1 MSIITLTFEHTA
13 SYNSLNK
20 YQQFK
25 MNDVSFYFLSD
36 EGSERD
42 KRISGRF
49 SLLNIPA
56 KRVQCVSPKWLEEKG
71 YQNYGCSWGHI
82 KMIKE
87 FVENSDKE
95 FGMFFEDDV
104 YLAKS
109 LPHDI
114 SFLCN
119 RMKML
124 ELDVLLTGYLID
136 YLPYLIGYGSDYEK
150 LGDVGFY
157 TYPHNLWGSQSY
169 ILTRKNAIS
178 LFEKYN
184 EDYLIRSMHDSTLKP
199 FSIDW
204 TITKDGKRA
213 MVYPMYAVE
222 EGNINTTDEWQIKY
236 HRDCFEFNYKENQY
250 V

>member
-1 MSIITLTFEHTA
+1 
-13 SYNSLNK
+13 
-20 YQQFK
+20 
-25 MNDVSFYFLSD
+25 MNDVSFYYLSD

-42 KRISGRF
+42 KRISQRF

-56 KRVQCVSPKWLEEKG
+56 KRIQCVPQEWLQEKG
-71 YQNYGCSWGHI
+71 YQNYGCSLGHI

-87 FVENSDKE
+87 FVENSDKK

-104 YLAKS
+104 YLTKS

-119 RMKML
+119 RMKIL

-136 YLPYLIGYGSDYEK
+136 YFPHNNQYSLDHGNLDAI
-150 LGDVGFY
+150 GFY
-157 TYPHNLWGSQSY
+157 SYPNDLWGSQSY
-169 ILTRKNAIS
+169 ILTREHAIS
-178 LFEKYN
+178 LFERYN
-184 EDYLIRSMHDSTLKP
+184 ENYLVRSLQDITLTP

-204 TITKDGKRA
+204 TITKDGNRA